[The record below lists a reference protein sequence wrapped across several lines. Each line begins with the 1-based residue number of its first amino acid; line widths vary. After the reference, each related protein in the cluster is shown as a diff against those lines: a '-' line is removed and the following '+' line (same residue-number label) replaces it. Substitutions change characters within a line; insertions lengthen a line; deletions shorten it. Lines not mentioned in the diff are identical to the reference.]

1 MLPSSIGNLH
11 NLHVV
16 FYVLKKQIDSVHTRN
31 DIGNI
36 NSFIRDK
43 HLKRFLYYFRNSFD
57 QGYHLMET
65 LRRMTIF
72 VIGTLGVLNL
82 VLMEGDY

>member
-1 MLPSSIGNLH
+1 MSNITFSHALFYQKSLIFTIMLLSGIGNLH

-16 FYVLKKQIDSVHTRN
+16 FYILKKQIDSVHTRN

-43 HLKRFLYYFRNSFD
+43 HLKRFPLLFSKF
-57 QGYHLMET
+57 
-65 LRRMTIF
+65 I
-72 VIGTLGVLNL
+72 
-82 VLMEGDY
+82 

>member
-1 MLPSSIGNLH
+1 MLLSGIGNLH

-16 FYVLKKQIDSVHTRN
+16 FYILKKQIDSVHTRN

-43 HLKRFLYYFRNSFD
+43 HLKRFPLLFSKFIDWPPESPDN
-57 QGYHLMET
+57 QYHL
-65 LRRMTIF
+65 
-72 VIGTLGVLNL
+72 NKW
-82 VLMEGDY
+82 

>member
-43 HLKRFLYYFRNSFD
+43 HLKRFPLLFSKF
-57 QGYHLMET
+57 
-65 LRRMTIF
+65 I
-72 VIGTLGVLNL
+72 
-82 VLMEGDY
+82 

>member
-1 MLPSSIGNLH
+1 MSNITFSHALFYQKSLIFTFFTIMLLSGIGNLH

-16 FYVLKKQIDSVHTRN
+16 FYILKKQIDSVHTRN

-43 HLKRFLYYFRNSFD
+43 HLKRFPLLFSK
-57 QGYHLMET
+57 L
-65 LRRMTIF
+65 I
-72 VIGTLGVLNL
+72 
-82 VLMEGDY
+82 

>member
-1 MLPSSIGNLH
+1 MSIIFLCDVSRDAKLLLIDSLIFLYLSFFTIMLLSSIGNLH

-16 FYVLKKQIDSVHTRN
+16 FYILKKQIDSVRTRN

-43 HLKRFLYYFRNSFD
+43 YLKRFPLLYSKF
-57 QGYHLMET
+57 
-65 LRRMTIF
+65 I
-72 VIGTLGVLNL
+72 
-82 VLMEGDY
+82 